1 MNTAQVSVSRVRK
14 SVSTP
19 PSRKKDSSAGFFAS
33 AYRKFLHSTSPRS
46 LAILSARYGVNG
58 KEPKTLEEIGQ
69 TYGITRE
76 RVRQIISVLLESVR
90 AKRHPQVLE
99 DVSRKIEWTLK
110 KHSGILKREVFFSH
124 IVGDDARERGAIR
137 FFLAVLTDRFREI
150 ENDYVVS
157 SVALFSFDEA
167 IWETVNTSAQRILS
181 ENGSSIPEAEF
192 VKRLEED
199 SALASFDRQTIFD
212 FLAVSRE
219 CRRNP
224 FKEWGLPEWSDICP
238 RGTRDRSFVVLR
250 AEGKP
255 LHFREIAE
263 KIDRSG
269 LQKPGKT
276 THPQTVHNELIKDK
290 RFVLVGRGTYA
301 LVEWGYRRG
310 TVREVIEHILLERR
324 HSLSREEIVSEVLK
338 VRDVKEATI
347 AINLNS
353 FFNRNKSGK
362 YELK

>member
-1 MNTAQVSVSRVRK
+1 MNAVTTSVSRTRK
-14 SVSTP
+14 SVSIR
-19 PSRKKDSSAGFFAS
+19 PSEKDGSSAGFFMS
-33 AYRKFLHSTSPRS
+33 AFRKFLHSTSPRS
-46 LAILSARYGVNG
+46 LAILSARYGANG
-58 KEPKTLEEIGQ
+58 KDPQTLEEIGQ

-99 DVSRKIEWTLK
+99 DVSKKIEWTLK
-110 KHSGILKREVFFSH
+110 RHSGILGREEFFSR
-124 IVGDDARERGAIR
+124 IAGTDARERGSIR

-150 ENDYVVS
+150 ETESIAS
-157 SVALFSFDEA
+157 SVAIFSFDEA
-167 IWETVNTSAQRILS
+167 VWRTVNDRAKRILVD
-181 ENGSSIPEAEF
+181 NGSSMPEAEF
-192 VKRLEED
+192 IRQLEKD
-199 SALASFDRQTIFD
+199 SALASFDRETLFD
-212 FLAVSRE
+212 FLAVSEE

-238 RGTRDRSFVVLR
+238 RGTRDRAFIVLR
-250 AEGKP
+250 AEKKP

-310 TVREVIEHILLERR
+310 TVREVIEHILLEQR